1 MELHMTT
8 IAAFQA
14 KPDRRS
20 LASLKRDLAWL
31 RTRIN
36 AGTDPTVQKYIAEK
50 PGLPPPP
57 SVEDGHEPRHVRQHD
72 RDAVVVAHRL
82 MRHATEAVL

>member
-14 KPDRRS
+14 KLDHRT

-36 AGTDPTVQKYIAEK
+36 AGTDPTVQKYIAETK
-50 PGLPPPP
+50 ARIAAAAKRRGRP
-57 SVEDGHEPRHVRQHD
+57 
-72 RDAVVVAHRL
+72 
-82 MRHATEAVL
+82 